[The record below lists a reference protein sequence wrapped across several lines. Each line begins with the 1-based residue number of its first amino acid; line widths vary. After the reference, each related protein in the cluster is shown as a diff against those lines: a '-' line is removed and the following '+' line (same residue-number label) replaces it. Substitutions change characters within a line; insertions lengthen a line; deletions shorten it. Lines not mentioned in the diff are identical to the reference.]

1 VRANSNSSRL
11 AQVMSSGIDLTIQ
24 WPIRDSGV
32 DRAGLL
38 ILTQGQPLSGID
50 RPMIGNFRQNLEVL
64 LLDLR

>member
-1 VRANSNSSRL
+1 
-11 AQVMSSGIDLTIQ
+11 MSSGIDLTIQ